1 MNNINQSVSNRT
13 GKQEIW
19 QELLDRWRRSGLT
32 AKQFCQ
38 QHQLKEAD
46 LRRWSYRLKKV
57 SSNQD
62 FNSLSP
68 PNIVNQFIPIT
79 VSEPPIASENHSS
92 IDVVFGK
99 NYSLRLTKHF
109 DDEMLIKLIK
119 VLKRAELC

>member
-1 MNNINQSVSNRT
+1 MNNINQPLLNRT
-13 GKQEIW
+13 AKQEIW

-46 LRRWSYRLKKV
+46 LRRWYRLKKV

-62 FNSLSP
+62 LNSLST

-79 VSEPPIASENHSS
+79 VSEPSTASENHSP
-92 IDVVFGK
+92 IDIVLGK
-99 NYSLRLTKHF
+99 NCSLRLTKHF
-109 DDEMLIKLIK
+109 DEEMLIKLIK
-119 VLKRAELC
+119 VLRRTELC